1 MGTEGNLYIDRGM
14 YRWQERSAG
23 KGSTPPPP
31 VEKRAPAVDMTFYHV
46 ANFLDCIRSRKTPNS
61 DVVSGHR
68 SALASHLGKIAYLRK
83 ERVTF
88 DPAKE
93 KGVMG

>member
-1 MGTEGNLYIDRGM
+1 
-14 YRWQERSAG
+14 
-23 KGSTPPPP
+23 
-31 VEKRAPAVDMTFYHV
+31 
-46 ANFLDCIRSRKTPNS
+46 
-61 DVVSGHR
+61 VVSGHR